1 MLELSVGV
9 GPGTGKTTLST
20 DPARPLIGDDE
31 HCWSD
36 RGVFN
41 IEGGC
46 YAKCIGLKRASEP
59 EIWKAIRFGTVLE
72 NVVFDENTREVDFDN
87 KCAPPELAVG
97 VGLGYGSAGHCRMF
111 CVLSCTGSRLWSIR
125 RSAWGPQELETAC
138 CGQTFFV
145 TCLPLSSAVV
155 QLSNRLLVC
164 CYCVRVDWP
173 AIQLLGSSHL
183 AAGACSAVTENTRA
197 SYPIEYIDNAKI
209 PCVGPHPKNLILL
222 CCDAFG
228 VLPPVSRLTR
238 EQAMYHFISG
248 YTAKARPPPCLRPQC
263 ICASL

>member
-1 MLELSVGV
+1 MLELNVGV

-87 KCAPPELAVG
+87 KCAPLELAVE
-97 VGLGYGSAGHCRMF
+97 VVLGYGSAEHCRIV
-111 CVLSCTGSRLWSIR
+111 CVPSCTESRLWSNHH
-125 RSAWGPQELETAC
+125 SARGPQEL
-138 CGQTFFV
+138 
-145 TCLPLSSAVV
+145 
-155 QLSNRLLVC
+155 
-164 CYCVRVDWP
+164 
-173 AIQLLGSSHL
+173 
-183 AAGACSAVTENTRA
+183 
-197 SYPIEYIDNAKI
+197 
-209 PCVGPHPKNLILL
+209 
-222 CCDAFG
+222 
-228 VLPPVSRLTR
+228 
-238 EQAMYHFISG
+238 
-248 YTAKARPPPCLRPQC
+248 
-263 ICASL
+263 